1 MEEEKKEL
9 EAEKV
14 EEAPKEEANEAA
26 PVEEAPVEER
36 PVDAEEDLKKAL
48 TAFILSVV
56 AFVLIETGLGA
67 IICGAIALGML
78 KKISGDVQKK
88 PHAVFMKIAKPV
100 AIVSLIL
107 GILVL
112 VGLVIWGIVVGI
124 MAIVA
129 AIAAYAE
136 GGAAAIALLF

>member
-1 MEEEKKEL
+1 MEEEKKKL

-14 EEAPKEEANEAA
+14 EEAKEVA

-36 PVDAEEDLKKAL
+36 PVYAEEDLKKAL
-48 TAFILSVV
+48 TAFILALV
-56 AFVLIETGLGA
+56 AFVLVETGLGG

-112 VGLVIWGIVVGI
+112 VGLVIWGIVALI
-124 MAIVA
+124 MFIVA
-129 AIAAYAE
+129 AIAAAAE
-136 GGAAAIALLF
+136 SGMASIALLF